1 MKPQPY
7 RGFLYPWSSSLVI
20 LPYSPNGTSKPLT
33 LQEGDT
39 QTKTPGATCL
49 PSYRQAWDTITLS
62 LPADTTLAVPA
73 DPARWQR
80 QDGRILATYTPEEL
94 TLSVQLALEEK
105 RHHLQTRLE
114 RELDV
119 LAASTGCDD
128 AEAERLL
135 ARWDALNAEYTAT
148 VTAQAAVSQSANSEN
163 PALKDQ

>member
-1 MKPQPY
+1 M
-7 RGFLYPWSSSLVI
+7 
-20 LPYSPNGTSKPLT
+20 
-33 LQEGDT
+33 
-39 QTKTPGATCL
+39 
-49 PSYRQAWDTITLS
+49 
-62 LPADTTLAVPA
+62 
-73 DPARWQR
+73 
-80 QDGRILATYTPEEL
+80 
-94 TLSVQLALEEK
+94 QLALEEK